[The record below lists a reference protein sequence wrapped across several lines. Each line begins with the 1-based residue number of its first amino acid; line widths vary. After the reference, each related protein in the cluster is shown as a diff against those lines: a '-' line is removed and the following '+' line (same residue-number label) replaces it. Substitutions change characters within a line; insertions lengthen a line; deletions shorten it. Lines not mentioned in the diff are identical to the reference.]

1 MSDLLTEIKAV
12 KDNADLLFSA
22 EQIDAA
28 ITDMA
33 TAINRDLAN
42 TNPVV
47 YAVMNGA
54 LVLMGHLVT
63 RLNFPLEISYLH
75 ATRYRNQTT
84 GSNLDWRAFPVQD
97 VRDRTVLIVDDIYD
111 EGGTLA
117 AIYDHCIEAGA
128 KDVQIAVLVNKD
140 HQRKERPDLRIHFE
154 GLICPDRYIFGFGMD
169 YKGYWRNAEAIY
181 AVQGL

>member
-1 MSDLLTEIKAV
+1 MSDLLSEITAV
-12 KDNADLLFSA
+12 KKNADLLFSPQ
-22 EQIDAA
+22 QIDHAIEQMAA
-28 ITDMA
+28 G
-33 TAINRDLAN
+33 INRDLTA

-47 YAVMNGA
+47 YAVMYGA

-84 GSNLDWRAFPVQD
+84 GSQLDWRTFPVQD

-117 AIYDHCIEAGA
+117 AIYDHCQEAGA
-128 KDVQIAVLVNKD
+128 RSIHIAVLVNKV
-140 HQRKERPDLRIHFE
+140 HNRKERADLCIQYT
-154 GLICPDRYIFGFGMD
+154 GLQCPDRFIFGFGMD
-169 YKGYWRNAEAIY
+169 YKGYWRNTEAIY

>member
-1 MSDLLTEIKAV
+1 MSDLLTEVNAV
-12 KDNADLLFSA
+12 KQNADLLFSP
-22 EQIDAA
+22 EQIDTA
-28 ITDMA
+28 ITQMA
-33 TAINRDLAN
+33 TQINIDLAD

-84 GSNLDWRAFPVQD
+84 GSHLDWRAFPVQD
-97 VRDRTVLIVDDIYD
+97 VRDRSVLIVDDIYD

-117 AIYDHCIEAGA
+117 AIYDHCLEASA
-128 KDVQIAVLVNKD
+128 KEVHIAVLVNKD
-140 HQRKERPDLRIHFE
+140 HDRKERPELAIHYE
-154 GLICPDRYIFGFGMD
+154 GLLCPDRYIFGFGMD
-169 YKGYWRNAEAIY
+169 YKGYWRNADAIY